1 MGLINAIR
9 RRRSFLNE
17 KARTKAYQKAVD
29 AGFSAEEAAAAGEK
43 AVRRARRRRR
53 AIAFGAGSSGG

>member
-1 MGLINAIR
+1 VGLIDAIR
-9 RRRSFLNE
+9 RRRSSLDE

-29 AGFSAEEAAAAGEK
+29 AGSSAEEAAAAGEK

-53 AIAFGAGSSGG
+53 AIAFGAGNSGG